1 MNKKRGVLFV
11 INDFNLGGA
20 EVFIL
25 RLGKALQETYNVYI
39 TDINPN
45 KSDVF
50 FKQRFKNEGFEFV
63 NSCFIFSQITN
74 WFLWKVNAFFS
85 LFGYKNFHKN
95 LMFVYKK
102 SYWKKVIKSKNIQ
115 VVNSH
120 LIASDSFVYNE
131 IQKNRKTQNFK
142 WVVTMHSS
150 YNPIHYQSLLLEEK
164 SSFFDRVLA
173 IMNSC
178 DAIVGVAEE
187 NFKIFQEVSI
197 NKTPKKIYLG
207 YDAGEIVIDDKKE
220 NNNFTILMIG
230 RGMKEKGWEIAI
242 NAFLSIKDD
251 YTHVHL
257 NLIGPLTEYL
267 QNLKEKFECS
277 QIHFEGYKENPVPY
291 FKNANL
297 SILPSFGE
305 SLPYSIIES
314 LGHNLPVIVSNRGEM
329 PEMIKNRGI
338 GAGIVLEDDE
348 NGLPSSQHLSMLLK
362 ELITNEEKYNELKF
376 NTKEV
381 FNQFSIK
388 NCVKQY
394 LEIYKV

>member
-11 INDFNLGGA
+11 INDFNVGGA

-25 RLGKALQETYNVYI
+25 RLGKALQETYSVYI
-39 TDINPN
+39 TDINPT

-50 FKQRFKNEGFEFV
+50 FKQRYKNEGFEFV
-63 NSCFIFSQITN
+63 NSCFSFSHKIN

-95 LMFVYKK
+95 LMLVYQK

-120 LIASDSFVYNE
+120 LIASDLFVYNE
-131 IQKNRKTQNFK
+131 IQKNRKTHNFK

-150 YNPIHYQSLLLEEK
+150 YNPIHYQSLSLDKK
-164 SSFFDRVLA
+164 STFFERVLE

-187 NFKIFQEVSI
+187 NFKIFQEVHI

-207 YDAGEIVIDDKKE
+207 YDAGEAIEEAEKK

-242 NAFLSIKDD
+242 KAFLSIKED
-251 YTHVHL
+251 YPDAHL
-257 NLIGPLTEYL
+257 SLIGPLTEYM

-291 FKNANL
+291 YKNANL

-314 LGHNLPVIVSNRGEM
+314 LGYNLPVIVSNRGEM

-338 GAGIVLEDDE
+338 VAGIVIEDDE
-348 NGLPSSQHLSMLLK
+348 KGLPSSQNLSVLLK
-362 ELITNEEKYNELKF
+362 ELITNEEKYNELKY

-381 FNQFSIK
+381 FDQFSII

-394 LEIYKV
+394 LEIYKD